1 MARKIKLDMTNV
13 ESFTRASEGIHTCR
27 IKSVEQTTSQ
37 GGDDML
43 KIAFEVIKGADK
55 GARVYDNIVLTEK
68 ALWKLKALLQ
78 ALGMKCEGKIALDLD
93 SLEGKICDVS
103 VVHEEYNGQ
112 LRAKVAEVT
121 KAGSVK
127 SSAESDD
134 EDDDEDEDEDEIPEP
149 KKPAKKKPAPSKK
162 VVEEENE
169 DDDEDWD
176 EDEDEDEEEEEKPVK
191 KPAKKSSKKPEP
203 KKSEKKK
210 PEPEEDED
218 EDDDED
224 WEEA

>member
-13 ESFTRASEGIHTCR
+13 ESFTRASEGIHTCK

-78 ALGMKCEGKIALDLD
+78 ALGMKCDGKIALDLD
-93 SLEGKICDVS
+93 TLEGKICDVS
-103 VVHEEYNGQ
+103 VTHEEYNGQ
-112 LRAKVAEVT
+112 LRARVAEVT

-134 EDDDEDEDEDEIPEP
+134 EDDDENEDEIPEP
-149 KKPAKKKPAPSKK
+149 KKSSNKKPAPSKK
-162 VVEEENE
+162 VVEEEEEE
-169 DDDEDWD
+169 DDDEDEDWDDD
-176 EDEDEDEEEEEKPVK
+176 EDEEEEKPVK

-203 KKSEKKK
+203 KKSAKKK
-210 PEPEEDED
+210 PEPDEDED
-218 EDDDED
+218 DDDDED